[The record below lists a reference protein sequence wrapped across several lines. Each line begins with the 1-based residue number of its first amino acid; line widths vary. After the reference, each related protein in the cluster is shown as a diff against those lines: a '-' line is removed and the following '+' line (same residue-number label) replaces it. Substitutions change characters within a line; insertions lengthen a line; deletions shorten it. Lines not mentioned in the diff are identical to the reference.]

1 MSRPLIRPRSF
12 ALVAVLF
19 AFFLPTLAPAQ
30 RSGRI
35 TPSVAGTIMDSV
47 GVPLPEVQVLLVEL
61 GRVTRSNGQ
70 GQFTFRGLP
79 AGSYHLSATLI
90 GHKPA
95 HAVARILESGADVA
109 VELRMAVTPLHL
121 ETVNVTAASAGG
133 DVKSITQSVGTLSGA
148 ALQRSVGST
157 LAQSLASEPGLSMRF
172 NGTANMPVI
181 RGLTGDRILVLQ
193 DGERSA
199 DLSSAAKDHATTIDP
214 FAAQRVEVVRGP
226 ASLLYGNN
234 ALGGV
239 VNVIS
244 NDIPTTVPERINGFA
259 GALAESA
266 TPGGTTSAGV
276 TLPLSE
282 AWAMSLRGSAHS
294 ASSIKVG
301 GGGTLDNT
309 QSRYWNGMGSL
320 GWVGKSA
327 SGGMSFANYD
337 FNYGLPHAPDDPE
350 LVHIVGAR
358 RAIVAR
364 LAFGTSD
371 RGVHDWKIDATA
383 QGYHHGEFAI
393 DGVLGTAFKLKT
405 ETMGLK
411 ARTDF
416 GRWRGTIGAQ
426 GLFKQ
431 YSAEGDEALT
441 PAANSNAFGAYI
453 YQEVA
458 LTGSGARDERTV
470 SLQMGGRFDTYAIQS
485 KTGVAKFGPGRTVQV
500 NSPSGSL
507 GLSVP
512 VGESVTLNASAALA
526 FRAPSV
532 EELFSN
538 AVHAA
543 AADYEVGNPAL
554 KVEKNEGFDGQLRW
568 QSGRANMTLGGYF
581 NLIQGYIYPDVS
593 RDTIVDGTSMPL
605 ARMAQKDA
613 RLTGLEAS
621 GEFRMAAQLVA
632 GVMGDYVQ
640 GRFRDA
646 SGPLPFMPP
655 GRVGA
660 SIRWDNGKYNVGG
673 DVKHGFRQAN
683 VTGGQDIATGAYTV
697 LQLSAGLNMIVAGR
711 AHTFTLRIDNVG
723 DTRYF
728 DATSRIK
735 NFSPNPGRNA
745 ALVYKVLF

>member
-1 MSRPLIRPRSF
+1 MLRPLIRPLSF
-12 ALVAVLF
+12 VVVVLLF
-19 AFFLPTLAPAQ
+19 AGIAPVAASAQRAVRPAPA
-30 RSGRI
+30 I
-35 TPSVAGTIMDSV
+35 AGTVSDSA
-47 GVPLPEVQVLLVEL
+47 GLPLPEVQLLLVEL
-61 GRVTRSNGQ
+61 GRATRSNTQ
-70 GQFTFRGLP
+70 GQFVFRGLP
-79 AGSYHLSATLI
+79 AGTYHLSATLI

-95 HAVARILESGADVA
+95 HVDVRIVEGGADVA
-109 VELRMAVTPLHL
+109 VALRMPATPLRL
-121 ETVNVTAASAGG
+121 ESVNVTAASAGG
-133 DVKSITQSVGTLSGA
+133 DVTSITQSVATLSGA

-244 NDIPTTVPERINGFA
+244 NDIPTSVPEHANGFV

-276 TLPLSE
+276 TVPLTE
-282 AWAMSLRGSAHS
+282 AWAMSLRGSAHR
-294 ASSIKVG
+294 ASSIRVG

-309 QSRYWNGMGSL
+309 QSRYLNGMGSL
-320 GWVGKSA
+320 GWVGQGA
-327 SGGMSFANYD
+327 TGGVSFANYD

-358 RAIVAR
+358 RALVAR
-364 LAFGTSD
+364 LAFGSSD
-371 RGVHDWKIDATA
+371 HGVHDWSIDGSA
-383 QGYHHGEFAI
+383 QDYHHGEYSVE
-393 DGVLGTAFKLKT
+393 GVLGTAFKLKT
-405 ETMGLK
+405 ETMGIK

-416 GRWRGTIGAQ
+416 GRWRGTVGAQ

-441 PAANSNAFGAYI
+441 PAANSNAFGAYV

-458 LTGSGARDERTV
+458 LTGSGDKDDRAV

-485 KTGVAKFGPGRTVQV
+485 KTGVAKFGPGRTVRV

-507 GLSVP
+507 GLSIP
-512 VGESVTLNASAALA
+512 FGEHVTLNASAALA

-538 AVHAA
+538 AIHAA
-543 AADYEVGNPAL
+543 AADYEVGNPNL
-554 KVEKNEGFDGQLRW
+554 TVEKNEGLDGQLRW
-568 QSGRANMTLGGYF
+568 QSGRANVTFGGYV

-593 RDTIVDGTSMPL
+593 RDTIVDGTTMPL
-605 ARMAQKDA
+605 ARMAQRNA
-613 RLTGLEAS
+613 RLTGVEAS
-621 GEFRMAAQLVA
+621 GEFRVTTHLVA

-646 SGPLPFMPP
+646 SGALPFMPP

-660 SIRWDNGKYNVGG
+660 SIHWDNGKVNVGG
-673 DVKHGFRQAN
+673 DLKHGFRQTN
-683 VTGGQDIATGAYTV
+683 VTGGQDIATDAYTV
-697 LQLSAGLNMIVAGR
+697 LQLSTGFNMLVAGR
-711 AHTFTLRIDNVG
+711 VHTLTFRVDNVG
-723 DTRYF
+723 DTKYY

-735 NFSPNPGRNA
+735 TFSPNPGRNA
-745 ALVYKVLF
+745 VAVYKVLF